1 MQPDDQF
8 ESGYPRAVNDRSNVE
23 STFRVE
29 RGLRAVISGLG
40 GVRERLAAEVEAQ
53 QIRRPMI
60 VCGANVAQSPALDTV
75 RSALARDVLVYDG
88 SRPHTPVETVD
99 AGAALARANE
109 ADGLVV
115 VGGSS
120 AIDCAKGI
128 AVLLGTDTATVA
140 DLEPITF
147 GRLSEPS
154 NDTAP
159 RTIAVIMV
167 TTTLSFAEF
176 LPFWGARHSDTA
188 RKVPYG
194 DSNCVDRT
202 VFLDGEIVAYTP
214 EGIWNETAVKALDD
228 TIAAFCRTDG
238 EPFSDPILVN
248 ATRKLT
254 ESLLTASPT
263 AIAARRQNEL
273 VATWM
278 TKMALPRLT
287 APRFGGWFSTAA
299 RHALGAAFELSH
311 GVGSCIALPHALQYH
326 VDATAVRQAEMAAA
340 LGWPIGDGN
349 DAPLCAGLSDFLYA
363 LAVPTRL
370 RDVGIDVA
378 ELDAVFDRMLDESPT
393 LAPRDQLRGACEA
406 MF

>member
-1 MQPDDQF
+1 
-8 ESGYPRAVNDRSNVE
+8 VNDRSAVV
-23 STFRVE
+23 STFRVD
-29 RGLRAVISGLG
+29 RGLRAVVSGLG
-40 GVRERLAAEVEAQ
+40 SVRDRIAEEVETQ
-53 QIRRPMI
+53 RIRRPMI

-75 RSALARDVLVYDG
+75 RRALARDVLVYNG

-99 AGAALARANE
+99 AGAALARAHD
-109 ADGLVV
+109 ADGLIV

-120 AIDCAKGI
+120 AVDCAKGI

-154 NDTAP
+154 NDTPP
-159 RTIAVIMV
+159 RTIAVAMV

-176 LPFWGARHSDTA
+176 LPFWGARHGDTA

-202 VFLDGEIVAYTP
+202 VFLDGEIAAHTP
-214 EGIWNETAVKALDD
+214 ASIWNETAVKALDD
-228 TIAAFCRTDG
+228 TIAAFCRSDG

-248 ATRKLT
+248 AARKLT
-254 ESLLTASPT
+254 ESLLIASPT
-263 AIAARRQNEL
+263 AIPTRRQNEL

-287 APRFGGWFSTAA
+287 TPRFGGWFSTAA
-299 RHALGAAFELSH
+299 RHALGAVFELSH

-326 VDATAVRQAEMAAA
+326 VGATAARQTEMAAA
-340 LGWPIGDGN
+340 LGWPVGDGT
-349 DAPLCAGLSDFLYA
+349 DAPLSAGLSDFLNA

-370 RDVGIDVA
+370 RDVGIGVA
-378 ELDAVFDRMLDESPT
+378 ELDAVVDRMLDESPA
-393 LAPRDQLRGACEA
+393 LAPRDQLRRACEA

>member
-1 MQPDDQF
+1 M
-8 ESGYPRAVNDRSNVE
+8 V
-23 STFRVE
+23 
-29 RGLRAVISGLG
+29 SGLG
-40 GVRERLAAEVEAQ
+40 GVRERLAAEVDTQ

-60 VCGANVAQSPALDTV
+60 VCGANVAQSPALDVV
-75 RSALARDVLVYDG
+75 RDALGRDAVLFDG

-99 AGAALARANE
+99 AGAALARAHE
-109 ADGLVV
+109 ADGLIV

-120 AIDCAKGI
+120 AVDCAKGI
-128 AVLLGTDTATVA
+128 AVLLVTNTASVA
-140 DLEPITF
+140 DLEPLSF

-154 NDTAP
+154 DDTPP
-159 RTIAVIMV
+159 RTIAVLMV

-176 LPFWGARHSDTA
+176 LPFWGARHGDTA

-202 VFLDGEIVAYTP
+202 VFLDGEIAAHTP
-214 EGIWNETAVKALDD
+214 AGIWNETAVKALDD
-228 TIAAFCRTDG
+228 TILAFCRSDG

-254 ESLLTASPT
+254 ESLLITSPS
-263 AIAARRQNEL
+263 AIATRRQNEL
-273 VATWM
+273 IATWM

-299 RHALGAAFELSH
+299 RHSLGAVFELSH
-311 GVGSCIALPHALQYH
+311 GVGSCIALPHALEYH
-326 VDATAVRQAEMAAA
+326 AEATSARQSELAAA
-340 LGWPIGDGN
+340 LGWPVGDGN
-349 DAPLCAGLSDFLYA
+349 DAPLSAGLTDFLNA

-370 RDVGIDVA
+370 RDVGIGVA
-378 ELDAVFDRMLDESPT
+378 ELDAVVDRMLDESPT
-393 LAPRDQLRGACEA
+393 LAPRDRLRRACEA

>member
-1 MQPDDQF
+1 MSDH
-8 ESGYPRAVNDRSNVE
+8 SNVV

-29 RGLRAVISGLG
+29 RGLRAVVSGLG
-40 GVRERLAAEVEAQ
+40 GVRERLAAEVDAQ

-88 SRPHTPVETVD
+88 SQPHTPVETVD
-99 AGAALARANE
+99 AGAALARANDV
-109 ADGLVV
+109 DGLIA

-120 AIDCAKGI
+120 AVDCAKGV

-140 DLEPITF
+140 DLEPISF

-154 NDTAP
+154 DSAP
-159 RTIAVIMV
+159 HRTIGVLMI

-176 LPFWGARHSDTA
+176 LPFWGARHGDTA

-194 DSNCVDRT
+194 DSSCVDRT
-202 VFLDGEIVAYTP
+202 VFLDGEIAAHTP
-214 EGIWNETAVKALDD
+214 DGIWNETAVKALDD
-228 TIAAFCRTDG
+228 TIAAFCRSEG

-254 ESLLTASPT
+254 ESLLIAGPTASPT
-263 AIAARRQNEL
+263 RRQNEL

-287 APRFGGWFSTAA
+287 TPRVGGWFSTAA
-299 RHALGAAFELSH
+299 RHSLGAVFELSH

-326 VDATAVRQAEMAAA
+326 VNATAARQAELAAA
-340 LGWPIGDGN
+340 LGWPVGDGN
-349 DAPLCAGLSDFLYA
+349 DAPLSAGLTDFLHA
-363 LAVPTRL
+363 LAVPTSL
-370 RDVGIDVA
+370 RDVGIGVA
-378 ELDAVFDRMLDESPT
+378 ELDAVVDRMLDESPT
-393 LAPRDQLRGACEA
+393 LAPRDQLRRACEA
-406 MF
+406 MV